1 VKERTMNIRHVMAS
15 AAAALLLGACGGGG
29 GDAADA
35 TESVP
40 DSASASVSGM
50 KRWLGLLTSTAPDD
64 REPLDAA
71 RFAPPKPEDTEP
83 DAVQ

>member
-1 VKERTMNIRHVMAS
+1 MNIRHVMAGTVM
-15 AAAALLLGACGGGG
+15 LLALGACGGGG

-50 KRWLGLLTSTAPDD
+50 KRWLGLLTSTAPED

-71 RFAPPKPEDTEP
+71 SFAPPQPDDTEP
-83 DAVQ
+83 DTVR